1 MEKTPFL
8 NIDSI
13 DSDEDSGV
21 PSSDAE
27 CGPWVPRSQDAK
39 ESKLVRLLPVLD
51 LMIPT
56 ATSIMLY
63 CFGELQ
69 STGMLYEFVKNHQ
82 AMSQIFVQTISHI
95 LGLFQVSSLCAV
107 LNLSMRYQIMHG
119 SVALQVLSFSVA
131 LSTARIDSYLP
142 RRLLLLNL
150 VFIAATFLPAALWA
164 PAISPVTVLTSQG
177 IENQLLPAFT
187 EGTKAYW
194 DSQFQLRGPGRQV
207 FNINDRCS
215 LVNDKRGLVPS
226 CPVPTLQGLL
236 LLSAS
241 SATTLDGGPRNH
253 SKLDNSNMEFVG
265 RSFGAGSSVGIS
277 DERIGDDRVLY
288 YNYTESGYVA
298 NVSCIKNRTS
308 DFRFRLEKSVG
319 RNISILEYQRTHH
332 PEMPIDHSWGS
343 WPDIWSAYS
352 IYYVDGYLP
361 NSIIGTP
368 ELYPSI
374 SWHEGYEN
382 ITAWA
387 AVVNNDRNMIAVAA
401 GNRLYRELDQIQCEV
416 FFRPMVFEVTVDR
429 LQRSIAVEAQPSV
442 EAEDIDP
449 SGHLRANVMHSINLL
464 SRMSPSLY
472 VSVLGE
478 TLSRNVE
485 RMQRQRPELNVTEA
499 ITSAVADSFTAI
511 IDDIMVAY
519 GASQIVNAQDTT
531 STAAHGQ
538 MEAIQLGHPFYRRS
552 VLMLNFLLIL
562 IVLYETAR
570 TRCWKYLTKFN
581 ILDIKSAI
589 VAASAG
595 GSGIVKAVRA
605 RHRSQGTQW
614 AGDPRDVIVRETIV
628 DLGSRSTLSH
638 VATPAILIASDGASI
653 ERRGRTIRLD
663 RLDSNSKALHRS
675 KSE

>member
-8 NIDSI
+8 NIDS
-13 DSDEDSGV
+13 DEDFEV

-27 CGPWVPRSQDAK
+27 SGPLLPRSQDAK

-56 ATSIMLY
+56 ATSMMLY
-63 CFGELQ
+63 CLGDWQ
-69 STGMLYEFVKNHQ
+69 STGMLYGLVKNNQ
-82 AMSQIFVQTISHI
+82 ATSQIFVQTISHV

-107 LNLSMRYQIMHG
+107 LNLSMRYRIMHG
-119 SVALQVLSFSVA
+119 SITLQVLSFLVA
-131 LSTARIDSYLP
+131 LSTARIDLYLP
-142 RRLLLLNL
+142 RRLLLLNAAF
-150 VFIAATFLPAALWA
+150 VAATFLPAALWA
-164 PAISPVTVLTSQG
+164 PAISPVTVLTSQ
-177 IENQLLPAFT
+177 ELEDQLLPAFT
-187 EGTKAYW
+187 ERTKAYW
-194 DSQFQLRGPGRQV
+194 DSQFQLRGPGRAV
-207 FNINDRCS
+207 YNINHHCS
-215 LVNDKRGLVPS
+215 LINDKRGLVPS

-253 SKLDNSNMEFVG
+253 SKLDNSNWEFFG
-265 RSFGAGSSVGIS
+265 RSFGAGSSVGKS
-277 DERIGDDRVLY
+277 DERIADDRVLY

-298 NVSCIKNRTS
+298 NVSCIKNSTS

-319 RNISILEYQRTHH
+319 KNTSIFEYQRTHH
-332 PEMPIDHSWGS
+332 PKMLLDDSWGS
-343 WPDIWSAYS
+343 WPDIWLAYS
-352 IYYVDGYLP
+352 IYYADGYLP

-387 AVVNNDRNMIAVAA
+387 AVVNNNRNMIAVAA

-416 FFRPMVFEVTVDR
+416 FFRPTVFGVTVDR
-429 LQRSIAVEAQPSV
+429 MQRSITVEAQPSV
-442 EAEDIDP
+442 EAEDVDP
-449 SGHLRANVMHSINLL
+449 DGHLRANVMHSINLL

-485 RMQRQRPELNVTEA
+485 RMQKQRPELNETEA
-499 ITSAVADSFTAI
+499 VTSAVAESFTAI
-511 IDDIMVAY
+511 IDDILVAY

-531 STAAHGQ
+531 STVAHGL

-552 VLMLNFLLIL
+552 VLMLNLLIIL
-562 IVLYETAR
+562 IVLFETAR

-595 GSGIVKAVRA
+595 GSGIVKAVWA
-605 RHRSQGTQW
+605 RRGSQGTQW
-614 AGDPRDVIVRETIV
+614 AGDPTDVVVRETMV
-628 DLGSRSTLSH
+628 DLGLHSTLSH
-638 VATPAILIASDGASI
+638 VEIPAIVIANDQASI
-653 ERRGRTIRLD
+653 ERRGRTTRLD
-663 RLDSNSKALHRS
+663 SRDSNSKALHRS

>member
-8 NIDSI
+8 NIDG
-13 DSDEDSGV
+13 DEDFEVSSSNAESG
-21 PSSDAE
+21 ALL
-27 CGPWVPRSQDAK
+27 PRRQDAK

-63 CFGELQ
+63 SFGDWQ
-69 STGMLYEFVKNHQ
+69 STGMLYELVKNNQ
-82 AMSQIFVQTISHI
+82 ATSQIFVQTISHV

-107 LNLSMRYQIMHG
+107 LNLSMRYRIMRG
-119 SVALQVLSFSVA
+119 SVALQVLSFLVA
-131 LSTARIDSYLP
+131 LSTARIDLYLP
-142 RRLLLLNL
+142 RRLLFLNAAF
-150 VFIAATFLPAALWA
+150 VAATFLPAALWA

-177 IENQLLPAFT
+177 IENQLLPAFS

-194 DSQFQLRGPGRQV
+194 DSQFQVRGPGRV
-207 FNINDRCS
+207 VHNINHHCS
-215 LVNDKRGLVPS
+215 LINDKRGLIPS

-253 SKLDNSNMEFVG
+253 SKLDNPNWEFIG
-265 RSFGAGSSVGIS
+265 RSFGAGSSVGKS
-277 DERIGDDRVLY
+277 DEHIVDDRVLY

-298 NVSCIKNRTS
+298 NVSCIKNTTS
-308 DFRFRLEKSVG
+308 DFRFRLEKSV
-319 RNISILEYQRTHH
+319 RKNISISEYQRTHH
-332 PEMPIDHSWGS
+332 PEMPFDHSWSS
-343 WPDIWSAYS
+343 WSDIWSTYS

-382 ITAWA
+382 ITGWA
-387 AVVNNDRNMIAVAA
+387 AVTNNNRNMIAVAA

-416 FFRPMVFEVTVDR
+416 FFRPTVFDVTVNR

-449 SGHLRANVMHSINLL
+449 NGHLRANVMHSINLL

-485 RMQRQRPELNVTEA
+485 RMQKQRPDLDVTEA
-499 ITSAVADSFTAI
+499 VTSAVADSFTAI
-511 IDDIMVAY
+511 IDDILVAY

-531 STAAHGQ
+531 STVAHGL
-538 MEAIQLGHPFYRRS
+538 MEAIQLGHAFYRRS
-552 VLMLNFLLIL
+552 VLMLNFLVIL
-562 IVLYETAR
+562 TVLFETVR

-595 GSGIVKAVRA
+595 GKGIVKAVWA

-614 AGDPRDVIVRETIV
+614 AGDPTDIVVRETMV
-628 DLGSRSTLSH
+628 DLVLHSTLSH
-638 VATPAILIASDGASI
+638 VEIPAIVIASDEALI
-653 ERRGRTIRLD
+653 ECRGRTTRLD
-663 RLDSNSKALHRS
+663 SRDSNSKALHRS

>member
-1 MEKTPFL
+1 MAMEKTPIL
-8 NIDSI
+8 NI
-13 DSDEDSGV
+13 DSDEDFEV

-27 CGPWVPRSQDAK
+27 SGPLLPRSQDTK

-56 ATSIMLY
+56 GTSIMLY
-63 CFGELQ
+63 CFGDWQ
-69 STGMLYEFVKNHQ
+69 STGMLYGLVKNHQ
-82 AMSQIFVQTISHI
+82 AMSQILVQTISHI

-107 LNLSMRYQIMHG
+107 LNLSMRYRIIHN

-131 LSTARIDSYLP
+131 LSTARIDLYLP
-142 RRLLLLNL
+142 RRLLLLNAA
-150 VFIAATFLPAALWA
+150 FIAATFLPAALWA

-187 EGTKAYW
+187 DGTKAYW
-194 DSQFQLRGPGRQV
+194 DSQFQARGPGRCMY
-207 FNINDRCS
+207 NINDHCS
-215 LVNDKRGLVPS
+215 LINDKRGLIPS

-253 SKLDNSNMEFVG
+253 SKLDNSNWEFFG
-265 RSFGAGSSVGIS
+265 RSFGAGSSVGKS
-277 DERIGDDRVLY
+277 DERIADDRVLY

-298 NVSCIKNRTS
+298 NVSCINNSTS
-308 DFRFRLEKSVG
+308 DFRFRLERSVG
-319 RNISILEYQRTHH
+319 KNISIFEYQRTHH
-332 PEMPIDHSWGS
+332 PEMPIDHSWSS
-343 WPDIWSAYS
+343 WPDMWTTYS

-382 ITAWA
+382 VTAWA
-387 AVVNNDRNMIAVAA
+387 AVANNDRNMIAVAA
-401 GNRLYRELDQIQCEV
+401 GNRLYRELDQVQCEV
-416 FFRPMVFEVTVDR
+416 FFRPMVFDVTVNR
-429 LQRSIAVEAQPSV
+429 IQRSIAVEAQPSV

-485 RMQRQRPELNVTEA
+485 RMQKQRPDLNETEA
-499 ITSAVADSFTAI
+499 VTSAVAESFTAI
-511 IDDIMVAY
+511 IDDILVAY

-531 STAAHGQ
+531 STGAQGL
-538 MEAIQLGHPFYRRS
+538 MEAVQLGHPFYKRS
-552 VLMLNFLLIL
+552 VLMLNFLIIL
-562 IVLYETAR
+562 IVLFETAR
-570 TRCWKYLTKFN
+570 TRCWKNLTKFN

-595 GSGIVKAVRA
+595 GSGIVKAVWA

-614 AGDPRDVIVRETIV
+614 AGDPTDGVVRHTRV
-628 DLGSRSTLSH
+628 DLGLHSTLSH
-638 VATPAILIASDGASI
+638 VAIPAIVIASDEASI
-653 ERRGRTIRLD
+653 ERRGRTTRLD
-663 RLDSNSKALHRS
+663 SRDSNSKALYRS
-675 KSE
+675 RSE